1 VIGRRA
7 SQLLYVEGYKV
18 LFRRTGWVHHIYY
31 CQISSRWFAIQRKGL
46 PDKCNKCRRSPG
58 RTNCSVGQLN
68 ARFRSVGNTS
78 SHFVRWGVGLASLH
92 IFTTMAT
99 TGTSQGDA
107 MRVEGV
113 NALNR
118 ALIFGFGKNGKFTDA
133 AVHFTNA
140 GNAYRRANEWQ
151 AAGDCFVRAS
161 EAHEELN
168 EISNTIGM
176 LIEAA
181 HCYRHVNPTDCVG
194 AYRKAIDLSKVQGNY
209 IAASWY
215 CKSMAEVFEQD
226 NDDEMALTAFEE
238 ADKLYEKVGNKDYDC
253 AVKVARYSAEF
264 GDLTRA
270 ASIFEAIAKEG
281 VLSRSCSARNYCF
294 YSLLCYLAMGDHLHV
309 RRKIAQCKNVDFT
322 FGSSR
327 EGQFIEAIL
336 QVLPGMHSYYVLL
349 CFHSTLCCP
358 WCAKYSNSSCAFIRP
373 ARSLACR
380 SSPPPAPSITAFL
393 RWTTGRPTCC
403 CEPSAAWPSRW
414 ACT

>member
-1 VIGRRA
+1 
-7 SQLLYVEGYKV
+7 
-18 LFRRTGWVHHIYY
+18 
-31 CQISSRWFAIQRKGL
+31 
-46 PDKCNKCRRSPG
+46 
-58 RTNCSVGQLN
+58 
-68 ARFRSVGNTS
+68 
-78 SHFVRWGVGLASLH
+78 
-92 IFTTMAT
+92 
-99 TGTSQGDA
+99 

-358 WCAKYSNSSCAFIRP
+358 WCAKYSNCSCAFYQ
-373 ARSLACR
+373 ACEESSLQEFTAACAEY
-380 SSPPPAPSITAFL
+380 SHVSPLDNWQTHLLLRAKRCLAEQLGVHVSNSGLLEPDAEPVEATASGDSGTYSNVGL
-393 RWTTGRPTCC
+393 TLSEAGTGR
-403 CEPSAAWPSRW
+403 EGSNMRMM
-414 ACT
+414 